1 LKFCPSSESIGVLDF
16 YESLHAVPRIVSSIH
31 QAVSELNEVHKPDNG
46 LMTAALELCT
56 MRTLRQQLKLT
67 FDDDGTT
74 TPRPKGIH
82 RIEDDE
88 ILGNSDK
95 MLFYSKE
102 LEASAEDVEAAHNP
116 FIVSKLDL
124 QSINSFDFDKFQ
136 GYIDTTANLEDGDKD
151 EAEAARKL
159 KVN

>member
-1 LKFCPSSESIGVLDF
+1 
-16 YESLHAVPRIVSSIH
+16 
-31 QAVSELNEVHKPDNG
+31 
-46 LMTAALELCT
+46 